1 MMKRKINIA
10 KGQAALRVY
19 VESFGSDES
28 PEVATIKEAVRYTL
42 EEFAD
47 RHPGRSVE
55 IRVPWIGAVQAIEG
69 PSHKRGTPP
78 NVVELDGETWLNLVL
93 TGETGGGKVSFSGS
107 RADLSSYF
115 PLPNVLGL

>member
-1 MMKRKINIA
+1 MKRKIDIA
-10 KGQAALRVY
+10 KGQAALCAY
-19 VESFGSDES
+19 VESFGSGEAF
-28 PEVATIKEAVRYTL
+28 EVATINDAVRYTL

-47 RHPGRSVE
+47 RYPGRSVE
-55 IRVPWIGAVQAIEG
+55 IRVPWIGAIQAIEG

-78 NVVELDGETWLNLVL
+78 NVVELDGKTWLNLVL
-93 TGETGGGKVSFSGS
+93 TGETGGGNVSSSGS